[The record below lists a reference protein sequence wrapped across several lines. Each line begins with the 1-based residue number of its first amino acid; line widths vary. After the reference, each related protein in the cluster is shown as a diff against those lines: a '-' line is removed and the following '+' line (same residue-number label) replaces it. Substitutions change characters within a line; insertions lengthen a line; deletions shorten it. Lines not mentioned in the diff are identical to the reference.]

1 MIKKV
6 KIADL
11 TTGMYIHDLD
21 ANWLSHRFLKNQFA
35 IHNTATLAKIKKS
48 GLQEVYIDTSKGQDV
63 TQGVPTAV
71 VHQNIGDKQ
80 HTLAKQAG
88 PQLDP
93 LSVAEE
99 KNRARAVVREAN
111 NIIQT
116 VLEHAGTGHPID
128 IESVRAVSS
137 KLVDSVFRNKHALIS
152 LTRMKDKDHYTFQH
166 SVSVC
171 GLMVNFCRAMAF
183 DKEITQQ
190 IAEGSMLHDVGKM
203 LVPNEILCKPGRLT
217 DPEFEIMRKHVVYSR
232 EILEKYPQIAQCGLD
247 VAAQHHERIDGS
259 GYPLGLKDDEISIY
273 GKMSTIVDVYDALAS
288 VRCYKNA
295 WEPSLVLK
303 KLLEWS
309 DHHFDPELVHKFIKS
324 LGIYPVGSLVELTS
338 GKLAVVIDQSSDD
351 LLAPI
356 VQIIYSIKQKS
367 YLRPQ
372 RLDLSRNTTEKIK
385 NWVDPDKFSI
395 DITNFI

>member
-6 KIADL
+6 KITDL
-11 TTGMYIHDLD
+11 KTGMYIHDLD
-21 ANWLSHRFLKNQFA
+21 ASWLSHRFLKNQFA
-35 IHNTATLAKIKKS
+35 IDDASTLAKVKKS

-63 TQGVPTAV
+63 PQGVPTAV
-71 VHQNIGDKQ
+71 VHQNIEEEQ
-80 HTLAKQAG
+80 HTLAKKAG
-88 PQLDP
+88 PQQGP

-116 VLEHAGTGHPID
+116 VLEHAGAGHPID
-128 IESVRAVSS
+128 IASVSAVSS
-137 KLVDSVFRNKHALIS
+137 KLVDSVFRNQHALVS
-152 LTRMKDKDHYTFQH
+152 LTRIKDKDHYTFQH

-171 GLMVNFCRAMAF
+171 GLMVNFCRAMEF

-309 DHHFDPELVHKFIKS
+309 EHHFDPELVHKFIKS
-324 LGIYPVGSLVELTS
+324 LGIYPVGSLVELNS
-338 GKLAVVIDQSSDD
+338 GKLAVVIDQNSDD

-372 RLDLSRNTTEKIK
+372 RLDLSRHTTEKIK
-385 NWVDPDKFSI
+385 NWVDPDKFNI